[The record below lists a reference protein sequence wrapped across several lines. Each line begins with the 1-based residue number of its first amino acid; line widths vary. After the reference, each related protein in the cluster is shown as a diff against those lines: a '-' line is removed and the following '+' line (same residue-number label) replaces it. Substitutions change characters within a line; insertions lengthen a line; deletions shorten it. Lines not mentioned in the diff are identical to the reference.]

1 MMHTET
7 SIEANM
13 PNLNSIFVCLTERSA
28 TQPQPAQVF
37 CPGGEREGC
46 RVDSG

>member
-1 MMHTET
+1 MHTKT
-7 SIEANM
+7 FIEVNM
-13 PNLNSIFVCLTERSA
+13 LIFNFIYVCLTERSA

-46 RVDSG
+46 CVDRG

>member
-1 MMHTET
+1 MHTET
-7 SIEANM
+7 SIGVNM
-13 PNLNSIFVCLTERSA
+13 PNFNPIFVCLTERSA

-46 RVDSG
+46 RVDRG